1 MVTQPLPITK
11 VREDKNVSDVLAST
25 LKSTLLV
32 FLLLFPSTFMRMF
45 FHEAGHALFNLTQ
58 GVPVHFIYAHPFSFV
73 GFSRPMGD
81 YYNFWQHASGTITE
95 LLVFGLI
102 FILLWK
108 HRSFYTLP
116 FLMVF
121 PWICIYDG
129 IGGLFDILGHT
140 GDYYNI
146 MLIMGWPATG
156 FYLISPILIVVG
168 IFFFLSLMPLLGLA
182 PDNRKTLFA
191 LPLAML
197 LYTTVGLPIAY
208 FVVPG
213 SPIDMR
219 YHLAGEIIQSA
230 YYRPIFMSS
239 IGILL
244 SVIYITLFRK
254 VYHRIPHAIK
264 TETINLSWRD
274 FWYPGLLF
282 TVSVILGLIVV
293 L

>member
-1 MVTQPLPITK
+1 MDTQSLPISFVKTNKKIFNQFISVTQ
-11 VREDKNVSDVLAST
+11 
-25 LKSTLLV
+25 STLLV
-32 FLLLFPSTFMRMF
+32 FLLLFPVTFMSMF
-45 FHEAGHALFNLTQ
+45 FHEAGHALSNLTQ
-58 GVPVHFIYAHPFSFV
+58 EIPVQFIYAHPFSFL

-129 IGGLFDILGHT
+129 IGGLFDILGHS
-140 GDYYNI
+140 GDYFNI
-146 MLIMGWPATG
+146 MQIMGWPATG
-156 FYLISPILIVVG
+156 FYVISLILTVVG
-168 IFFFLSLMPLLGLA
+168 FFFFLSLMPLLGLA
-182 PDNRKTLFA
+182 PENAQTLFV
-191 LPLAML
+191 LPSAML
-197 LYTTVGLPIAY
+197 LYTAVGLPIAY
-208 FVVPG
+208 FLVPG

-219 YHLAGEIIQSA
+219 YHLASEIIQSA
-230 YYRPIFMSS
+230 YYRPIFMVS

-244 SVIYITLFRK
+244 GVIYITLYRN
-254 VYHRIPHAIK
+254 VYQRIPRAFQ
-264 TETINLSWRD
+264 TGTVNLSWRK

-282 TVSVILGLIVV
+282 TISIILGLIVV
-293 L
+293 T

>member
-1 MVTQPLPITK
+1 MVTQSLPITK
-11 VREDKNVSDVLAST
+11 VHEYKNVSDELAST

-32 FLLLFPSTFMRMF
+32 FLLFFPLTFMSMF
-45 FHEAGHALFNLTQ
+45 FHEAGHAFSNLTQ
-58 GVPVHFIYAHPFSFV
+58 GVPVHFIYAHPFSFL
-73 GFSRPMGD
+73 GFARPMGD

-129 IGGLFDILGHT
+129 IGGIFDILGHS

-146 MLIMGWPATG
+146 MQIMGWPATG
-156 FYLISPILIVVG
+156 FYLISPILSVVG

-182 PDNRKTLFA
+182 PENLKTLFV
-191 LPLAML
+191 LPSAML
-197 LYTTVGLPIAY
+197 LYTAVGLPVAY
-208 FVVPG
+208 FLVPG
-213 SPIDMR
+213 SPIDMK
-219 YHLAGEIIQSA
+219 YHLAHEIIQSA
-230 YYRPIFMSS
+230 YYRPIFMVS

-244 SVIYITLFRK
+244 SVIYITFYRK
-254 VYHRIPHAIK
+254 VYQRIPHTLK

-274 FWYPGLLF
+274 FWYPCLLI
-282 TVSVILGLIVV
+282 TISIILGLIIVI
-293 L
+293 